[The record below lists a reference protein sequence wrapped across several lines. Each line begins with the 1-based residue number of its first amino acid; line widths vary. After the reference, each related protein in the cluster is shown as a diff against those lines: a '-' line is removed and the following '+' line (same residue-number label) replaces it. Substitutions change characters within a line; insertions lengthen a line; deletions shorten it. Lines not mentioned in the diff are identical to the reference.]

1 MTKIDV
7 DDQVYEALKKLAEPF
22 VDSPNTV
29 LRRLLGL
36 DETATQTLA
45 GSSQMESAPRMRAQA
60 GGVRSK
66 QFVEEVLAQ
75 EFGRDFN
82 RRGRF
87 VYMLESKNRQVYFQN
102 FNAAYDNAWY
112 RIVAAARQE
121 LENSKKETF
130 ICLTVPATGEYYL
143 IPFED
148 IKSQI
153 ERCQWERPDLEVN
166 VDRLRSY
173 WRELKWDISS
183 YKKTLNALS
192 GSQASTA
199 ADKQ

>member
-7 DDQVYEALKKLAEPF
+7 DDQVYGALKEMAEPF

-36 DETATQTLA
+36 DGAARGTLRKVA
-45 GSSQMESAPRMRAQA
+45 QPEPAPRQRAQT
-60 GGVRSK
+60 GKVRSK
-66 QFVEEVLAQ
+66 RFVEEVLAQ

-112 RIVAAARQE
+112 RIVAAARRD

-130 ICLTVPATGEYYL
+130 VCLTVPAVGEYYL

-148 IKSQI
+148 IKVQI
-153 ERCQWERPDLEVN
+153 ERCRWERPDLEVN
-166 VDRLRSY
+166 IDRLRSF
-173 WRELKWDISS
+173 WRELRWDIGA
-183 YKKTLNALS
+183 YRKTLNALN
-192 GSQASTA
+192 
-199 ADKQ
+199 

>member
-1 MTKIDV
+1 VFCDKLVKEVNTMTKIDV
-7 DDQVYEALKKLAEPF
+7 DDQVYGALKKLAEPF

-36 DETATQTLA
+36 DGAATKAIRKASRT
-45 GSSQMESAPRMRAQA
+45 GSIPRLQAQMEE
-60 GGVRSK
+60 VRSK
-66 QFVEEVLAQ
+66 RFVEEVLAQ

-112 RIVAAARQE
+112 RIRVAARRE
-121 LENSKKETF
+121 LENSKKEAF
-130 ICLTVPATGEYYL
+130 ICLTIPVTGEYYL

-148 IKSQI
+148 IRGQI
-153 ERCQWERPDLEVN
+153 ERSQWERPDLEVN
-166 VDRLRSY
+166 IDRLRSY
-173 WRELKWDISS
+173 WRELKWDIG
-183 YKKTLNALS
+183 A
-192 GSQASTA
+192 
-199 ADKQ
+199 